1 MVIVETLD
9 MVSETWVQIQALS
22 LMNCVNTSI
31 EGRKEHLSFFIVKW
45 KKKKPSTLITC
56 LPYQSLKSTSE
67 RIEMESL

>member
-9 MVSETWVQIQALS
+9 VVSETWVQIQALS

-45 KKKKPSTLITC
+45 KKKKSH
-56 LPYQSLKSTSE
+56 LP
-67 RIEMESL
+67 

>member
-45 KKKKPSTLITC
+45 KKKKAIYPDYLFTLPII
-56 LPYQSLKSTSE
+56 K
-67 RIEMESL
+67 IHK